1 MKPINTLRLILRPYV
16 TDDIEALHKI
26 LSDKKTMGF
35 WPALFTIEQTN
46 RWIERS
52 IKSYA
57 ENQFGRFAVEL
68 KESGKLIGD
77 CGILLSELDG
87 KQENDLGYI
96 IHSGYW
102 GRGYGTEAASAS
114 LDYAFNKLGLMRIA
128 ANMDVSNLAS
138 IRVAEKIGMKK
149 EKEYLNKRNR
159 NLLTYLYA
167 INNKK
172 QFSVQKILNIICC
185 TIKIFKY
192 FFCVL

>member
-1 MKPINTLRLILRPYV
+1 MKPINTPRLVLRPYE
-16 TDDIEALHKI
+16 THDIEALHNI
-26 LSDKKTMGF
+26 LSDNKTMSF
-35 WPALFTIEQTN
+35 WPAPFTIEQTS

-52 IKSYA
+52 SKSYR

-96 IHSGYW
+96 IHGNYW
-102 GRGYGTEAASAS
+102 GRGYGTEAARAS
-114 LDYAFNKLGLMRIA
+114 LDYAFKKLGLSRIA
-128 ANMDVSNLAS
+128 ANMDVNNLAS
-138 IRVAEKIGMKK
+138 IKVAEKIGMKK

-167 INNKK
+167 IHNKK
-172 QFSVQKILNIICC
+172 
-185 TIKIFKY
+185 
-192 FFCVL
+192 